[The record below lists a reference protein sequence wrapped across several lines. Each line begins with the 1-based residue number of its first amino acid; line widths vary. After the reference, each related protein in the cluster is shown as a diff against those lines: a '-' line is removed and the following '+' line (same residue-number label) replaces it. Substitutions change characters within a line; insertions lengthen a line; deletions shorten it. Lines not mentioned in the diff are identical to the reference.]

1 MRASSIHVRLDPS
14 SARALAAL
22 RRREGVTGSEAVRL
36 ALRESAERRRR
47 LSAIA
52 AEVETLAG
60 DREDLAEAAAVRELM
75 DDLAPE
81 R

>member
-1 MRASSIHVRLDPS
+1 M
-14 SARALAAL
+14 
-22 RRREGVTGSEAVRL
+22 TGSEAVRL